1 MEFAGSKLMLFLLG
15 FRDAV
20 MKTGTSS
27 EKDSCF
33 LLSFQWTHILG
44 VAYNNNQKTQQKD
57 ELETGAEHCQKAL
70 QRTQF
75 RGQ

>member
-27 EKDSCF
+27 EKDS
-33 LLSFQWTHILG
+33 
-44 VAYNNNQKTQQKD
+44 
-57 ELETGAEHCQKAL
+57 
-70 QRTQF
+70 
-75 RGQ
+75 